1 MAGKGGKRSTSFQP
15 KWNLGETKLIRVPI
29 VILDK
34 IINHAKFLD
43 NGKDYERE
51 IILTAIDQYITSQ
64 LTQSGGNQHKKK
76 GEMANIE
83 NSRDWTHLSK
93 FRKAVEKGRN
103 L

>member
-1 MAGKGGKRSTSFQP
+1 MRGGHRDNAGRKST
-15 KWNLGETKLIRVPI
+15 WNNGDTQTIRVPKVFADQLI
-29 VILDK
+29 EIAKKLDRGQPL
-34 IINHAKFLD
+34 NA
-43 NGKDYERE
+43 E